1 MVFETIA
8 DVDENA
14 VILRFNPWLCADPRQ
29 LITQFFKQMA
39 AAIKLKKPTA
49 EKAWKLIDQYAD
61 IFDIA
66 SLVPGVGSIFN
77 SLSKVLIKEAKERVE
92 EQARDLQKSK
102 DQIIKRMMEEK
113 IKIIVSMMT
122 LIDFLKKR

>member
-113 IKIIVSMMT
+113 IKLLSP
-122 LIDFLKKR
+122 

>member
-1 MVFETIA
+1 MP
-8 DVDENA
+8 N
-14 VILRFNPWLCADPRQ
+14 
-29 LITQFFKQMA
+29 
-39 AAIKLKKPTA
+39 
-49 EKAWKLIDQYAD
+49 